1 MFCYEYHLKKNI
13 QFYISYKV
21 FFRRI
26 IGKKKGEI
34 IMESS
39 VIKVLDDL
47 DVQILDILQKE
58 SHVSNAELARRVNL
72 SPAAMHSRIKRL
84 DGEGFIDKQ
93 VAILNQEKLGF
104 DLLCFIFMSTNIHQS
119 DKLEVLE
126 KELESM
132 PEVLECHCLTGEYDY
147 LLKVANRDRK
157 ELEQFIRKLNKLGI
171 TKIQTSLALR
181 EIKYSTVL
189 PIRNEEPSID

>member
-1 MFCYEYHLKKNI
+1 
-13 QFYISYKV
+13 
-21 FFRRI
+21 
-26 IGKKKGEI
+26 
-34 IMESS
+34 MESS

-58 SHVSNAELARRVNL
+58 SQVSNAELARRVNL
-72 SPAAMHSRIKRL
+72 SPAAMHARIKRL
-84 DGEGFIDKQ
+84 EGEGFIDKQ

-119 DKLEVLE
+119 EKLEVLE
-126 KELESM
+126 RELESM

-157 ELEQFIRKLNKLGI
+157 ELERFIRKLNKLGI
-171 TKIQTSLALR
+171 TRIQTSLALR

-189 PIRNEEPSID
+189 PIRDSKTSTE